1 MASSRTIKTKNDL
14 SKKRSKDQLLKTTKN
29 TSPEP
34 ASINKDHS
42 KTYAIIITSI
52 FFLVALSGL
61 YFHEMWRDEHQAWM
75 VARDADTLGQL
86 FQNLKYEGNPGLWH
100 LLLFVITKFT
110 SNPVFMQG
118 IHLIIAC
125 SFIYIFNRHA
135 PFNQV
140 HKVLFSFGYLPLYEY
155 AVISRS
161 YGLTMLLFFV
171 CVFLFKERRS
181 QYILLGGFLA
191 LLANVTSFS
200 LILASCLATIIA
212 YDYYKS
218 RNYERRVLT
227 QFSIGILIFLIG
239 AVLSAYQIYPEKDN
253 SFPAQY
259 PSTLIELNRMGYT
272 FSNLFTTYFYLPGSV
287 DIHFWNT
294 NIYLPT
300 KPLINVGSFSDWITA
315 NKQFVWVWWI
325 LPLITMAAVTIS
337 LLKKPVALLFYLLG
351 TFGLLALFYYT
362 GMAYNRYTGH
372 LLLVLIGA
380 YWISY
385 YYQNEKVYNNSALER
400 IAKTGKSLRNLILS
414 IILLINVIAA
424 LIAYLID
431 INYKFTPSKD
441 VATYIKENKLD
452 QFPMIGFDDFI
463 TSPIASYLN
472 TTLHYPEM
480 GKQGSFIIWSN
491 DRKVLNFETFCTAI
505 QEFMSKGHKK
515 AILIKATVPQLHS
528 GNLTIPMERAII
540 KGNIKLEMIQ
550 SFEPGIVKDEQYHI
564 YTVEIVDPNT
574 IDQKIYP
581 VLN

>member
-1 MASSRTIKTKNDL
+1 MDT
-14 SKKRSKDQLLKTTKN
+14 
-29 TSPEP
+29 
-34 ASINKDHS
+34 SINN
-42 KTYAIIITSI
+42 YGCCNNQSI
-52 FFLVALSGL
+52 
-61 YFHEMWRDEHQAWM
+61 
-75 VARDADTLGQL
+75 
-86 FQNLKYEGNPGLWH
+86 K
-100 LLLFVITKFT
+100 
-110 SNPVFMQG
+110 
-118 IHLIIAC
+118 
-125 SFIYIFNRHA
+125 
-135 PFNQV
+135 
-140 HKVLFSFGYLPLYEY
+140 
-155 AVISRS
+155 
-161 YGLTMLLFFV
+161 
-171 CVFLFKERRS
+171 
-181 QYILLGGFLA
+181 
-191 LLANVTSFS
+191 
-200 LILASCLATIIA
+200 
-212 YDYYKS
+212 
-218 RNYERRVLT
+218 
-227 QFSIGILIFLIG
+227 
-239 AVLSAYQIYPEKDN
+239 
-253 SFPAQY
+253 
-259 PSTLIELNRMGYT
+259 
-272 FSNLFTTYFYLPGSV
+272 
-287 DIHFWNT
+287 
-294 NIYLPT
+294 
-300 KPLINVGSFSDWITA
+300 KPL
-315 NKQFVWVWWI
+315 
-325 LPLITMAAVTIS
+325 
-337 LLKKPVALLFYLLG
+337 ALLFYLLG

-528 GNLTIPMERAII
+528 GTLTIPMERAII